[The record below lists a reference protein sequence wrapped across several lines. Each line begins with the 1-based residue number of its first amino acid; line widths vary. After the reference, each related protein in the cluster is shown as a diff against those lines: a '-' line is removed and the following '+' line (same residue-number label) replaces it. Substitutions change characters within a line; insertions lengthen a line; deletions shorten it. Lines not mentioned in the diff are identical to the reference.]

1 MNRLRVAT
9 TVLLMVLLSSVLQAQ
24 SEGLE
29 SRARAFICGN
39 PIEPPYEVTVSGEFV
54 LLNGIPV
61 WPGYR
66 RPVPESQRHE
76 LTPMDLRQVEI
87 TEECGQLWRDAILS
101 DSKTAMEDAVSKV
114 TEYLR
119 SQPEVENVEREGSSS
134 TLEVSWVGEAGLE
147 ALMFGVRSDW
157 EPKDEQAEKER
168 AVRNRETQAASLR
181 DLLSKGGVIITS
193 PEGSSRYPGNQG
205 AAAIEALLLEIGKA
219 RESQWKSGR
228 LLPQHVRVFADPV
241 PLTDL
246 LIKESE

>member
-9 TVLLMVLLSSVLQAQ
+9 PVLLMVLLSSVLQAQ

-29 SRARAFICGN
+29 SETRAFICGN
-39 PIEPPYEVTVSGEFV
+39 PIEPPYEVIVSGESV
-54 LLNGIPV
+54 LLNGVPV

-66 RPVPESQRHE
+66 RPISKSQRHE

-101 DSKTAMEDAVSKV
+101 DSKTAMEDALSKV

-134 TLEVSWVGEAGLE
+134 TLEVTWAGEAGLE

-168 AVRNRETQAASLR
+168 AARALESEAESLRGLLSRGGVIVTSPESWTAYPGRGGTPRSALSYGRSRTLEEVSGLRGSSSPTMFASLR
-181 DLLSKGGVIITS
+181 I
-193 PEGSSRYPGNQG
+193 RYPWQ
-205 AAAIEALLLEIGKA
+205 
-219 RESQWKSGR
+219 
-228 LLPQHVRVFADPV
+228 
-241 PLTDL
+241 T
-246 LIKESE
+246 